1 MTERWCQAVRELYEL
16 QQTSAN
22 DKSHQSRN
30 LPTRRAVGETASAKY
45 PEYGVWE
52 DELPDS
58 VPMRLSQNRLY
69 VDNAGSTLHQS
80 NESQNKAEKSDS
92 AALNPAET
100 FGVAASLSNS
110 AEALMSAFT
119 SNSDAT
125 TDHAI
130 RDQLEYDKIMFD
142 ALKASASLP
151 VSPTLENFGGTN
163 IRFNEF
169 DSFPLFDLNEAI
181 PDLEKII
188 STLGPEITDELSNFD
203 LDHALGL
210 VA

>member
-1 MTERWCQAVRELYEL
+1 MRELYEL
-16 QQTSAN
+16 QQSSAS
-22 DKSHQSRN
+22 DKSYKSRN
-30 LPTRRAVGETASAKY
+30 LLTQRAVGETASAKY
-45 PEYGVWE
+45 PAYGVWE

-58 VPMRLSQNRLY
+58 VPMHMSQRRLY
-69 VDNAGSTLHQS
+69 VDNAKKTLHQS
-80 NESQNKAEKSDS
+80 NQSQSTAEKSDL
-92 AALNPAET
+92 AAPNAAET
-100 FGVAASLSNS
+100 FNGPVSLANPT
-110 AEALMSAFT
+110 ETLMSAFIP
-119 SNSDAT
+119 NSDAT
-125 TDHAI
+125 ADLAI
-130 RDQLEYDKIMFD
+130 RNQLEYDKIMFD

-188 STLGPEITDELSNFD
+188 STLGPEITDQLSNFD